1 MKSTPEQMHG
11 LERDLSFVPIWTL
24 QAFGFMTQVP
34 LLAERAGHH
43 PERFNVYNFPYW
55 SFVLEHEATLW
66 ANPRLGRNV
75 LCLRHLDEKERLA
88 MRQQARS
95 FQEALDYRGRKQPCN
110 SQP

>member
-1 MKSTPEQMHG
+1 
-11 LERDLSFVPIWTL
+11 
-24 QAFGFMTQVP
+24 MTQVP

-88 MRQQARS
+88 MRQQARY
-95 FQEALDYRGRKQPCN
+95 FLEALDHRGRK
-110 SQP
+110 